1 MGAERGIY
9 RSLRPISVSSSKK
22 TSEKTVVV
30 DRSRIHLKKEGKT
43 KLHTCWFLLCELSNQ
58 NYLFENEKRM
68 ITEEMRG
75 TRELRFDSPP
85 LMFHWH

>member
-22 TSEKTVVV
+22 REKKRTRPLLNSLNLGIQHVGFKVTGNFLI
-30 DRSRIHLKKEGKT
+30 RII
-43 KLHTCWFLLCELSNQ
+43 CS
-58 NYLFENEKRM
+58 NEKSM
-68 ITEEMRG
+68 ITEMRG
-75 TRELRFDSPP
+75 TREPRFDSPP

>member
-1 MGAERGIY
+1 MYIY
-9 RSLRPISVSSSKK
+9 FFTLSFA
-22 TSEKTVVV
+22 SEEK
-30 DRSRIHLKKEGKT
+30 
-43 KLHTCWFLLCELSNQ
+43 LSNQ

>member
-1 MGAERGIY
+1 MIEI
-9 RSLRPISVSSSKK
+9 VFSKRK
-22 TSEKTVVV
+22 EYIGEKVE
-30 DRSRIHLKKEGKT
+30 KKT
-43 KLHTCWFLLCELSNQ
+43 KLHTRWFLLCELSNQ

>member
-22 TSEKTVVV
+22 REKKGTRPLLNSLNLGIQHVGFKVTGNFLI
-30 DRSRIHLKKEGKT
+30 RII
-43 KLHTCWFLLCELSNQ
+43 CS
-58 NYLFENEKRM
+58 NEKRM
-68 ITEEMRG
+68 IREMRG